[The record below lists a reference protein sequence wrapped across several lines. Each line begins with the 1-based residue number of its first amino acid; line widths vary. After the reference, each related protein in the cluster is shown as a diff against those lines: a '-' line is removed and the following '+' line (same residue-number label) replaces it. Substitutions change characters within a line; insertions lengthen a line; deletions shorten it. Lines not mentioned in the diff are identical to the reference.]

1 MTEKN
6 LKTIITLANSTF
18 AHGFSENELIH
29 KDEYNRVFELIDGQI
44 AKINSRLG
52 ENNSCPTHYYNT
64 ISVFGERGTGK
75 TSFLHSVIER
85 LEKYYSKDVEI
96 LGFIDPTI
104 IEEKEHIFLLVI
116 SLINNLVEEKLRRDE
131 CKIHTKSFQQKQQW
145 QHQLQRMAKGI
156 PTLENVGEGHQT
168 PQWQSHEF
176 ILEKGL
182 GMVFSAYTLEREFR
196 NLVSLGLKILGKKCF
211 VLALDDI
218 DVDMKKGWD
227 VLEMLRKYITTPQIV
242 TILSGNLKLYS
253 LNVRKHQ
260 WTQLEMNLKH
270 EPEKDYQKTVNEL
283 EGQYLLKVLKSE
295 NRVHLHSILEAIEL
309 LGAQFEIGLADG
321 SKKSIVNTYKDIFA
335 KLGISGSSQQNVFV
349 NYMLGLSVRSQIQ
362 FLLNNVNDDK
372 VGLDSV
378 EAFLSRLYAAN
389 VDVNLAVNNAQMLAL
404 IIQRYLEN
412 QDSAPDLYQLMPN
425 YPLEDVNACLT
436 AFTILFAKETK
447 KSNFLI
453 FDYLVRMG
461 YVRNLLLGME
471 RYYMRDEFYNH
482 VGLKQMMSLKNS
494 VGLSIAYCMR
504 YDSQLSSHIALLTL
518 AGKNK
523 QNKAWSQGH
532 VDYEIEE
539 HANRAQSI
547 IAYLPISVMKYT
559 DKNESRVYYSFYN
572 LLAVI
577 AEILK
582 APRDDNQEET
592 VKSLL
597 MNLQL
602 LRTYPTW
609 TREGDVQTKYVE
621 EESEKEEFD
630 EEILQKKWDGDH
642 TLDSLVNAIVKWS
655 REYQESIPPYLLG
668 KVATR
673 LYYTLQKIQE
683 TDLGAQMHR
692 SVMAFL
698 NACLIEECSEYYVKR
713 EDTQSIDRLNLS
725 NVITDDKVFLNNL
738 AFILRNHARENIKLT
753 EWMMRCPLIW
763 AFTRSDILKN
773 VGDVTKSVDGEEP
786 VVEYPFDYGHDV
798 NWNVYQ
804 ILRFVKVKNAV
815 DKTKPIFTADK
826 VKIQKSIDI
835 LKSFGYNIDDILDE
849 SKSSAVVA
857 EELNKSGIFG
867 NKINTFQI
875 SAFRRNYPQKMSLFE
890 FATEKDI
897 DAIFENGKETTNE
910 RS

>member
-1 MTEKN
+1 MADRIQ
-6 LKTIITLANSTF
+6 KTIITLADSTF

-29 KDEYNRVFELIDGQI
+29 KDEYNRVFELIERQI
-44 AKINSRLG
+44 ETIDSRL
-52 ENNSCPTHYYNT
+52 NSNCTCQTHYYNT

-85 LEKYYSKDVEI
+85 LEKEYSKDVII

-104 IEEKEHIFLLVI
+104 IEEKEHIFLLVV
-116 SLINNLVEEKLRRDE
+116 SLINNLVEKELKSED
-131 CKIHTKSFQQKQQW
+131 CKIQTKSFQLRQQW
-145 QHQLQRMAKGI
+145 QQQLQRMAKGI
-156 PTLENVGEGHQT
+156 PTLENVGESHQT
-168 PQWQSHEF
+168 SQWQSHEF
-176 ILEKGL
+176 IMEKGL
-182 GMVFSAYTLEREFR
+182 GIVYSAYTLEREFR
-196 NLVSLGLKILGKKCF
+196 DLVNLALKILGKKCL

-227 VLEMLRKYITTPQIV
+227 VLEMLRKYITTPQII

-260 WTQLEMNLKH
+260 WLQLEKNLEH
-270 EPEKDYQKTVNEL
+270 EPEKDYRKTVNEL

-295 NRVHLHSILEAIEL
+295 NRVHLHSLLEAIEM
-309 LGAQFEIGLADG
+309 LGAQYEIEFTDG
-321 SKKSIVNTYKDIFA
+321 KTKSIKDAYKDIFA
-335 KLGISGSSQQNVFV
+335 NLGICGSSQQIIFV

-362 FLLNNVNDDK
+362 FLLNNVDDNK

-378 EAFLSRLYAAN
+378 EAFLSRLYAEN
-389 VDVNLAVNNAQMLAL
+389 VEVNLAVNNAQMLAL

-412 QDSAPDLYQLMPN
+412 QESAPDLYQLMPN
-425 YPLEDVNACLT
+425 YPHEDVNACLT
-436 AFTILFAKETK
+436 AFTILFAKETRK
-447 KSNFLI
+447 NNFLI

-471 RYYMRDEFYNH
+471 RYYIRDEFYNH

-494 VGLSIAYCMR
+494 VGLSIAYCMM

-539 HANRAQSI
+539 RANRAQSI

-582 APRDDNQEET
+582 APRDNNQEET

-609 TREGDVQTKYVE
+609 TKEGDVQTKYVGE
-621 EESEKEEFD
+621 ETEKEEYD
-630 EEILQKKWDGDH
+630 EETLQKKWEGDH
-642 TLDSLVNAIVKWS
+642 TFDPLVKEIVKWS

-673 LYYTLQKIQE
+673 LYYTLQKIEE
-683 TDLGAQMHR
+683 TDLGEQMHR

-698 NACLIEECSEYYVKR
+698 NACLIEECTEYYIKK
-713 EDTQSIDRLNLS
+713 ENTQSIDKLNLS
-725 NVITDDKVFLNNL
+725 NVITDDKVLLNNL
-738 AFILRNHARENIKLT
+738 AFILRNDAQEDIKLT
-753 EWMMRCPLIW
+753 KWMMKCPLLW
-763 AFTRSDILKN
+763 AFTQPDVLKSIE
-773 VGDVTKSVDGEEP
+773 DTTKIAGGAEP
-786 VVEYPFDYGHDV
+786 VVEYPFDYGYDV

-804 ILRFVKVKNAV
+804 ILRFVKVKNAI

-826 VKIQKSIDI
+826 VKIQKTIET
-835 LKSFGYNIDDILDE
+835 LKSFGYDIASILDE
-849 SKSSAVVA
+849 SRTSAAVV

-867 NKINTFQI
+867 NKITTSQI
-875 SAFRRNYPQKMSLFE
+875 SAFRRNHPDKKPLLEMARE
-890 FATEKDI
+890 EDI
-897 DAIFENGKETTNE
+897 DEIFKV
-910 RS
+910 